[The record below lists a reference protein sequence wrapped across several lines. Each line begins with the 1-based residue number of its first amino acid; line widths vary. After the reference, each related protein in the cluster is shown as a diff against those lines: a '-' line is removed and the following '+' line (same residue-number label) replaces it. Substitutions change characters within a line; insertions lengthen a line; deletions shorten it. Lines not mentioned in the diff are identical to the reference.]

1 MKWKVVQRALPIVLA
16 CAAMVSTAQ
25 AQTTAPPEPAAA
37 APAPSDPAAAPIAE
51 PAAATPAEGPVVS
64 GAALAP
70 TPVYSPAPP
79 PPPAEEGTI
88 KDTSEHRRPMALSAM
103 AFVPWWYGIGIGASL
118 AFEIPIV
125 HNGFIPGINDSFS
138 IEPSFSFAWTTWR
151 GTRRYFDDDHG
162 LLFRP
167 AVAALWSF
175 YFKPNLRAY
184 AELNIGY
191 ARVNRSYESASRT
204 YTYGYNYFYGEL
216 NVGMFYNV
224 HKNIA
229 LRAEVGFYG
238 MRAGAAFMF

>member
-1 MKWKVVQRALPIVLA
+1 MKWNLVQRALPFVLA
-16 CAAMVSTAQ
+16 CAASVSAAQ
-25 AQTTAPPEPAAA
+25 AQTTATADPAPAAVAPAPETAPAPTAAEGAASAAPAAA
-37 APAPSDPAAAPIAE
+37 EPAPAY
-51 PAAATPAEGPVVS
+51 TPPQ
-64 GAALAP
+64 
-70 TPVYSPAPP
+70 P

-103 AFVPWWYGIGIGASL
+103 AFVPWWYGIGIGGSL

-125 HNGFIPGINDSFS
+125 HNGFIPSINDSFS

-151 GTRRYFDDDHG
+151 GTRSVYDNDYG

-191 ARVNRSYESASRT
+191 ARVNRSYESGSRS

-229 LRAEVGFYG
+229 LRAEVGFHG
-238 MRAGAAFMF
+238 MRAGASFLF